1 MLFYVHSA
9 SQNFTAVLMKTT
21 SDLKVL
27 LAWFQQDFFFFF
39 RNCWH
44 LSLNA
49 CPLNTEKPCLWRK
62 HGAVNIK
69 KPLEEQDVT
78 R

>member
-27 LAWFQQDFFFFF
+27 HGFSKISFFF
-39 RNCWH
+39 
-44 LSLNA
+44 SEIVGIS
-49 CPLNTEKPCLWRK
+49 P
-62 HGAVNIK
+62 
-69 KPLEEQDVT
+69 
-78 R
+78 